1 MRVPAHTRPHLC
13 THACTHALTH
23 AHTVALEDYSVM
35 QGQAH
40 NIEDLGADHILRPG
54 LGDDLIAEVPK
65 LL

>member
-1 MRVPAHTRPHLC
+1 MHSR
-13 THACTHALTH
+13 THACTH